1 MRQRRFNYANILMP
15 ILNNIGFILY
25 VVVAIVGG
33 ALAISGVTNIS
44 LTGVSV
50 LTLGAIASFLQ
61 LSRSFVN
68 PISQVSQ
75 QLNFVVMAI
84 AGAERIFELLD
95 EEVEE
100 DEGTITLVRAKKDGD
115 TLTECAE
122 RTGPLGMESAAGR
135 WKRSAGRDAW

>member
-1 MRQRRFNYANILMP
+1 MP

-68 PISQVSQ
+68 P
-75 QLNFVVMAI
+75 
-84 AGAERIFELLD
+84 D
-95 EEVEE
+95 H
-100 DEGTITLVRAKKDGD
+100 VRF
-115 TLTECAE
+115 
-122 RTGPLGMESAAGR
+122 PS
-135 WKRSAGRDAW
+135 S